1 MLGKTIIQSGAPD
14 RMYHIMHDG
23 ITLVTAFFPIGRGEW
38 TGKAQRSD
46 DKYFKYFQ
54 HWARIHNDL
63 VVYTTPENAERIR
76 QIRLSFG
83 RTNTQVYIVND
94 LEDIDKSMYTL
105 MHDVGK
111 HYPKY
116 SLFPD
121 KPEVSNPFTILSCIR
136 NSGA

>member
-94 LEDIDKSMYTL
+94 LDLCICSSEGETYL
-105 MHDVGK
+105 
-111 HYPKY
+111 
-116 SLFPD
+116 
-121 KPEVSNPFTILSCIR
+121 SNAFR
-136 NSGA
+136 VFGGRVYD

>member
-76 QIRLSFG
+76 Q
-83 RTNTQVYIVND
+83 NTSLLRKNKYTKSISLND
-94 LEDIDKSMYTL
+94 LEDIEQNQMYNV
-105 MHDVGK
+105 D
-111 HYPKY
+111 
-116 SLFPD
+116 
-121 KPEVSNPFTILSCIR
+121 
-136 NSGA
+136 A

>member
-1 MLGKTIIQSGAPD
+1 MLGKTIIESGTPD

-23 ITLVTAFFPIGRGEW
+23 ITLVTAFYPIDRGEW

-105 MHDVGK
+105 MHDTI
-111 HYPKY
+111 PNIAY
-116 SLFPD
+116 SQISQ
-121 KPEVSNPFTILSCIR
+121 K
-136 NSGA
+136 